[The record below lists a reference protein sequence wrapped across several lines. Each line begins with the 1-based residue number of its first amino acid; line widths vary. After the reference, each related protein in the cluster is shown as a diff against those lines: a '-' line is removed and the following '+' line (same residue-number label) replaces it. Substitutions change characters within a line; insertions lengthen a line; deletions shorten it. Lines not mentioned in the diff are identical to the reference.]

1 MAMLSILTC
10 TDAIK
15 LCPKPTHFLT
25 ESIVFNQQR
34 LKIAGNALALA
45 GMGSGRPL
53 PGIKAHGLP

>member
-1 MAMLSILTC
+1 ME
-10 TDAIK
+10 AIK

-34 LKIAGNALALA
+34 LNIAGDTLALA